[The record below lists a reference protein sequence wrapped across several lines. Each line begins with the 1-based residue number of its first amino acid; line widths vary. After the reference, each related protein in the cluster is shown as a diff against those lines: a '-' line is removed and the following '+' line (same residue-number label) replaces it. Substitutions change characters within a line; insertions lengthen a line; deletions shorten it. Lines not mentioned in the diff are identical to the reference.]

1 MKIYKKKKTYN
12 RKIVKFFGIKLYE
25 TYKKNEKY
33 YKKILYGLYKLTID
47 KYYKKYYLLGIKI
60 YKKAIILPSNDVIE
74 IITNNLNRYLIAS
87 NLHQKTFL
95 PYKNKHYM
103 QEVVLVGAG
112 PSLHNYIPLKN
123 VYHLGLNRVFEY
135 SKIHFDYLF
144 ATNKTGLED
153 YKAGFINYSNCDKFI
168 GDEYGSKYFQIPESF
183 LIKANAKRY
192 INTSGLTNKK
202 FAFFLETEPL
212 YASSTVSI
220 QAMQFLLYTNPKRIY
235 LVGIDCSVS
244 SNGHFIGQTSEIAKN
259 KEDLVNNDFKAIE
272 DWKNIKAFAQIYYPE
287 TEIISI
293 NPIGLKGL
301 FREIYTSDDRYYVDE
316 ANNIVNCNI

>member
-1 MKIYKKKKTYN
+1 MNIYIKSKTFN
-12 RKIVKFFGIKLYE
+12 RKIVKFLGINLYE

-33 YKKILYGLYKLTID
+33 YKKILYGLYKLTVD
-47 KYYKKYYLLGIKI
+47 KYYKKYYILGIKI
-60 YKKAIILPSNDVIE
+60 YKKAIILPSNDIIE

-103 QEVVLVGAG
+103 QDVVLVGAG

-144 ATNKTGLED
+144 TTNKTGLED
-153 YKAGFINYSNCDKFI
+153 YEQGFINYPNCDKFI
-168 GDEYGSKYFQIPESF
+168 GDEYGNQFFQISESF
-183 LIKANAKRY
+183 LNKANAKRF
-192 INTSGLTNKK
+192 INTAGLVNKK
-202 FAFFLETEPL
+202 LALFLDTEPL

-244 SNGHFIGQTSEIAKN
+244 NSGHFIGKTSEIAQN
-259 KEDLVNNDFKAIE
+259 REDLVNNDLKAIE
-272 DWKNIKAFAQIYYPE
+272 DWKNLKRFAQIYYPD

-293 NPIGLKGL
+293 NPVGLKGL
-301 FREIYTSDDRYYVDE
+301 FKEFYTSDNNCYVDE
-316 ANNIVNCNI
+316 SSNVTNYKI